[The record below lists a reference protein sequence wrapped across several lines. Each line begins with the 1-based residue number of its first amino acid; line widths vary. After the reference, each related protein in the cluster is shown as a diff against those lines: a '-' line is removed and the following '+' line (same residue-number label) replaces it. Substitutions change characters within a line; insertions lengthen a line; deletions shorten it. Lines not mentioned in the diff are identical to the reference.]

1 MDDINGNVDDE
12 TGGEG
17 KRRRSLVHRVNCQ
30 SRRREDQREAIQ
42 CNGAHREKDS
52 SLRATRG
59 NVVNVVH
66 NHGQCQQK
74 QRHERDEKQDGTNR
88 CSPPTLS
95 SLSILSMPRESPERH
110 RNDDQKDRYRPAHYR
125 GRCEFWFKSSSQ
137 ERTDGPDNYQRAQ
150 RERAA
155 TTLPEISNHHDQ
167 KNRQQSP

>member
-1 MDDINGNVDDE
+1 MDDINGGVDDE

-17 KRRRSLVHRVNCQ
+17 KRRRSLVHRVNGQ
-30 SRRREDQREAIQ
+30 GRRREDQREAIQ

-74 QRHERDEKQDGTNR
+74 ERPERDEKQDGTNR

-95 SLSILSMPRESPERH
+95 SLSILSMPRGSPERH
-110 RNDDQKDRYRPAHYR
+110 RNDEQKDRYGPAHYA
-125 GRCEFWFKSSSQ
+125 GRCESWSKSCSQ
-137 ERTDGPDNYQRAQ
+137 EPTGGPAHKQRT
-150 RERAA
+150 
-155 TTLPEISNHHDQ
+155 
-167 KNRQQSP
+167 